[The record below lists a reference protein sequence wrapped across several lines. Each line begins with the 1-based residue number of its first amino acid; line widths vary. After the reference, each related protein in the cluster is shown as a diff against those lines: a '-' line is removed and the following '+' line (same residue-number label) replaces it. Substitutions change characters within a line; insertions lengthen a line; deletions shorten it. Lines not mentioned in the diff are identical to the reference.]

1 MRKVPS
7 GGKRELWLYACFP
20 PTVLPYVVHI
30 HTKISPM
37 FDYLIAC
44 SNKQRRAYMYK
55 QSSWTKEMVL
65 SRNSMRIRM
74 DWVDSYFVLLF
85 TPWNFSLAQQLQLPE
100 SCRKKTPLAS
110 GSLSHHSPILP
121 HPQPW
126 RMKGPIEQEC
136 KCGIMLQ
143 QAREAGRKKRMR
155 NASLYPPLNS
165 IHDLHV
171 DHHSIHL
178 CGRTVLQK
186 ES

>member
-1 MRKVPS
+1 MRWGRCPRAE
-7 GGKRELWLYACFP
+7 GGSYSHTRAFHLQ
-20 PTVLPYVVHI
+20 YVFHI

-37 FDYLIAC
+37 FGQLIAC

-55 QSSWTKEMVL
+55 QSSSTKGMVQ
-65 SRNSMRIRM
+65 SWSNMRSRM

-85 TPWNFSLAQQLQLPE
+85 TPWNFSLAQQLQLPV
-100 SCRKKTPLAS
+100 SCRKKTPLAN

-126 RMKGPIEQEC
+126 RTKGPIEQEC

-155 NASLYPPLNS
+155 NALLYPPFNL

-171 DHHSIHL
+171 DHHSINL
-178 CGRTVLQK
+178 CERTVLRK